1 MRRGQSLVEILIAV
15 AVGAIIVASAAAALV
30 ATVRSQ
36 QINLTTDTASSLAQE
51 LMDNVRSYGEANW
64 QDLYAVTSKGNTT
77 QACPPYCY
85 YLATGG
91 SPFTL
96 TNNSEQVT
104 VNSTVFTRYFT
115 VENVNRD
122 NCGTGSITSS
132 TETTC
137 TGQSTDI
144 LEDPSTQKITVRVT
158 WPQTGGGTGD
168 LKVTGYVVHYPNQT
182 NNFSDWSGS
191 SGTAGPLTQP
201 SSGYFSQSGLD
212 TTTVPGSITVPILLT
227 GSLISSTLDTGF
239 TKGVNYNSIMWKGTL
254 GTGGT
259 NYVTFQFAASNCSGG
274 QTNNPTCNTG
284 AWTYLGPGGSTS
296 TYYTTSGPNSPV
308 PLNAVYSKGMRYY
321 RYKIFLQRVDV
332 ATSPRVDDIIVN
344 WSP

>member
-1 MRRGQSLVEILIAV
+1 MVESIIKKREGQSLVEILIAV
-15 AVGAIIVASAAAALV
+15 AVGAIIVATAAAAIV
-30 ATVRSQ
+30 ATARSH

-51 LMDNVRSYGEANW
+51 LMDNIRSYGEANW

-77 QACPPYCY
+77 QACTPYCY

-96 TNNSEQVT
+96 TNNSEQIT

-115 VENVNRD
+115 IENVNRN
-122 NCGTGSITSS
+122 NCGTGDITNSV
-132 TETTC
+132 ETAC

-168 LKVTGYVVHYPNQT
+168 LKIASYVVHYSNQT

-201 SSGYFSQSGLD
+201 SSGYSSQSGLD
-212 TTTVPGSITVPILLT
+212 TTTIPGSITLP
-227 GSLISSTLDTGF
+227 
-239 TKGVNYNSIMWKGTL
+239 
-254 GTGGT
+254 
-259 NYVTFQFAASNCSGG
+259 
-274 QTNNPTCNTG
+274 
-284 AWTYLGPGGSTS
+284 
-296 TYYTTSGPNSPV
+296 
-308 PLNAVYSKGMRYY
+308 
-321 RYKIFLQRVDV
+321 
-332 ATSPRVDDIIVN
+332 
-344 WSP
+344 